1 MYLKKYIYIIVQDIL
16 LGKKYMIYYNQNL

>member
-16 LGKKYMIYYNQNL
+16 HRKKYDDYNQNL